1 MLPRSMRYLPHTP
14 EEIHE
19 MLKVSGVA
27 SLDALY
33 ASIPQE
39 ARYHSPLDLPPGMD
53 EPTLMRH
60 LVELSERN
68 RGATLVSF
76 LGAGAYEHHFPP
88 AADQLLLRSEFY
100 TAYTPYQP
108 EVAQGTLQVIFEFQT
123 IVSEILGLP
132 VANASMYDGAS
143 SAAEA
148 VLMARRLTGREHTV
162 VSRGVHPDYIGT
174 IETFVHG
181 LGVGTK
187 SLSYVDVDVT
197 GAPDIDALLA
207 AVTEQTACVLVG
219 YPNFFGCV
227 GDLRRLAETA
237 HARGALLITATE
249 DPYALALLESPGG
262 LGADIAVAEG
272 QPLGLP
278 PQYGGPGVGLFACRN
293 DRKYL
298 QQVPGRLVGETVDK
312 DGNRGYVL
320 TLATREQH
328 IRRERAT
335 SNICTNSGLCATAL
349 TIKMCMLGKRG
360 FVDSARQCLAKAE
373 YLKSGISRLD
383 AYALRYG
390 APTFNEFAVKVRGG
404 DAGKLVSALFDKG
417 VLAGFDLGRVDPARK
432 AELLIAVTERHTRAD
447 LDLLLSA
454 LGSYSPCAELP
465 RRAPRPR
472 EPAKNGSGS

>member
-1 MLPRSMRYLPHTP
+1 MLAAA
-14 EEIHE
+14 
-19 MLKVSGVA
+19 GVA
-27 SLDALY
+27 SLDDLY
-33 ASIPQE
+33 SSIPKE
-39 ARYHSPLDLPPGMD
+39 ARMSRPLDLPPGMD

-60 LVELSERN
+60 LTELEHKN
-68 RGATLVSF
+68 RGGTMVSF
-76 LGAGAYEHHFPP
+76 LGAGAYDHHFPP
-88 AADQLLLRSEFY
+88 AADQLLLRSELY

-108 EVAQGTLQVIFEFQT
+108 EVAQGTLQIIFEFQT

-143 SAAEA
+143 AAGEA

-162 VSRGVHPDYIGT
+162 LSRGLHPDYRGT

-181 LGVGTK
+181 LGSGTR
-187 SLSYVDVDVT
+187 SLSYVDVAES
-197 GAPDIDALLA
+197 GASDPAALLGA
-207 AVTEQTACVLVG
+207 ITEQTACVVVG

-227 GDLRRLAETA
+227 ADLRGLAEAA
-237 HARGALLITATE
+237 HKRGALLVTATE
-249 DPYALALLESPGG
+249 DPYALALLEPPGA
-262 LGADIAVAEG
+262 LGVDIAVAEG

-312 DGNRGYVL
+312 HGTRGYVL

-360 FVDSARQCLAKAE
+360 FVEAARQCLAKAE
-373 YLKSGISRLD
+373 YLKSKIAGLEG
-383 AYALRYG
+383 YALRYK
-390 APTFNEFAVKVRGG
+390 APTFNEVTVSVRGG
-404 DAGKLVSALFDKG
+404 DAGALVSALFAHD
-417 VLAGFDLGRVDPARK
+417 VVAGFALGRVDPARK
-432 AELLIAVTERHTRAD
+432 GELLVAVTERHSRDD
-447 LDLLLSA
+447 LDRLVAA
-454 LGSYSPCAELP
+454 LDSY
-465 RRAPRPR
+465 RP
-472 EPAKNGSGS
+472 